1 MVTFEAL
8 DAAYGDCLMVHYVQ
22 KDEAGQKQP
31 QLWLIDGGPTETYR
45 TSLAPRLRA
54 LQAARGGNGPLR
66 IRLGVVTHIDDDH
79 IDGMGKLIGAMA
91 LNPPPAGTPEVL
103 FQEFWFNGFQATFGT
118 ITQAAGSVAALASN
132 DLFMAS
138 AATEPETA
146 MFLQGVRDGETLL
159 TNLGLLKP
167 GGRVPPALNQSF
179 GNDAHQKAL
188 APRVIRFG
196 AAGPK
201 LEILTP
207 TQARLDALRT
217 KWEEATQSDAAL
229 QAFVRGKID
238 TSVAN
243 LSSIVFLATIEQK
256 TLLLTGD
263 GLAEH
268 IIEGWQARTGNLD
281 PFPIDLM
288 KVPHHGSSANN
299 SEALFRLFPARHYVF
314 CANGKHDNPDM
325 FTLDALKKACGQNCF
340 TVHLTYEETHPAT
353 AAQTAFLKAMAAAS
367 NGRITLNFRA
377 PGALSVPIPL

>member
-8 DAAYGDCLMVHYVQ
+8 DAAHGDCLMVHYSQNDETGQPQ
-22 KDEAGQKQP
+22 K
-31 QLWLIDGGPTETYR
+31 QLWLIDGGPTETYPR
-45 TSLAPRLRA
+45 ALAPRLRE
-54 LQAARGGNGPLR
+54 LQASQGGNGPLR

-91 LNPPPAGTPEVL
+91 LNPPPAGTPDVR

-118 ITQAAGSVAALASN
+118 TAQAGGSVASLASN
-132 DLFMAS
+132 DVFMAS
-138 AATEPETA
+138 APGPETA
-146 MFLQGVRDGETLL
+146 MFIQGVRDGETLL
-159 TNLGLLKP
+159 RNLGALKA
-167 GGRVPPALNQSF
+167 GGRVPQTLNQSF
-179 GNDAHQKAL
+179 GSEAHQKAL

-196 AAGPK
+196 ANGPK

-217 KWEEATQSDAAL
+217 KWAEATGSDAAL
-229 QAFVRGKID
+229 QAFVRGRID

-243 LSSIVFLATIEQK
+243 LSSIVFLATIAQK

-268 IIEGWQARTGNLD
+268 IIEGWKERTGTTD

-299 SEALFRLFPARHYVF
+299 CEAFFRLFPARHYVF

-325 FTLDALKKACGQNCF
+325 FTLEALKKACGQNRF

-367 NGRITLNFRA
+367 NGRIALNFRK
-377 PGALSVPIPL
+377 PDALSVPVEL